1 MIRRTKRF
9 DVTILFFIYVIVG
22 TGFITSTNNR
32 ILESLDFQDPIDSNS
47 KNSFSKGEI
56 GITTRNPFNNEKY
69 RILSEESDQVYTNL
83 DPQDPLIYPGYK
95 IPVVQFSIENE
106 DLIADTEIQFT
117 DETFSGNLPFQY
129 IWNFGDGTSNST
141 QQHPS
146 HIFSTPGNYL
156 VSLIVIDFDGDWDSE
171 TQLITIRESIRQAIP
186 LDYRDQNAARNI
198 SSYPLLGLF
207 ILGGTLVGIS
217 IAMGGI
223 KAKK

>member
-1 MIRRTKRF
+1 MIKRTKRF

-32 ILESLDFQDPIDSNS
+32 ILESLDFQDPIDSDN
-47 KNSFSKGEI
+47 KNSINKGEI
-56 GITTRNPFNNEKY
+56 GITTKNPSSNEKY
-69 RILSEESDQVYTNL
+69 RILSEESDQVYTNV

-129 IWNFGDGTSNST
+129 IWNFGDGTSNNT

-217 IAMGGI
+217 IALGGI